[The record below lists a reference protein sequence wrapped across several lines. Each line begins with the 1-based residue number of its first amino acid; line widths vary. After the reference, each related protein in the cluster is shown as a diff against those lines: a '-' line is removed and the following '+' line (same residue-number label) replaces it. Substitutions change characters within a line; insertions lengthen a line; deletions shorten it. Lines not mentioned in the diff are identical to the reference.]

1 MSNLINSYSLSSVIG
16 IGTDTPNQNLTVV
29 GGISG
34 NALVYDRTGNS
45 SQWNSTYTTLCATS
59 GTFATKS
66 FVQSNYLNLTGGSV
80 NGNLVVTGN
89 LSAQGTAFFAN
100 TIFTTTSALCAQAN
114 SSGPALYVSQAGSGD
129 LASFYDLTPTPV
141 EVLHVGASIGIPG
154 VGVYTS
160 NPNVELTVNGRI
172 SASQV
177 IYASGGNSNQWNTAY
192 NTSTVYQ
199 SASSSFATKST
210 LSNYLPLS
218 GGTLT
223 GGLTGTTVKA
233 NTFYGVQGTNSSY
246 DNGID
251 PPTFGAGGA
260 CGCIQLNGGD
270 GDATGAGGACGGR
283 GGYINLKGGRGC
295 ADNGDGGSGGCIIMI
310 GGSGDNG
317 NGPPAGSI
325 NTTASCNYRGGNICT
340 SASSNYGGGDI
351 ITACGGSIIT
361 SGDNGNPGGSIITCG
376 CFAAGGSINTSGGNG
391 GNGGNISTC
400 NNGGY
405 INTTGSAY
413 SGGYINTSASS
424 LQGGG
429 FINTSSSGAYN
440 GGYINT
446 SASGYFNGGY
456 INTFGGGYINTSG
469 NDNGDGSGL
478 IGGYINTSAS
488 GSSPGGSIN
497 TSNGGGCINTSNCG
511 GCINTSGALG
521 GKINTSNGGGNIN
534 TTSGYIQLGNQ
545 IYSNVTTLS
554 ATATANRTILLPDS
568 SGTIVVATSGIRNFS
583 APITST
589 SVTTVTKT
597 IQVFDSNGNS
607 IGYIPIYSTRI

>member
-34 NALVYDRTGNS
+34 NALVYDQTGNS

-141 EVLHVGASIGIPG
+141 EVLHVGASIGKPY
-154 VGVYTS
+154 VGIYTS

-199 SASSSFATKST
+199 SASSSFATKSA

-233 NTFYGVQGTNSSY
+233 NTFYGVQGTNSTY
-246 DNGID
+246 GNPDDGYV
-251 PPTFGAGGA
+251 TGFGGA
-260 CGCIQLNGGD
+260 YGCILLNGGNGD
-270 GDATGAGGACGGR
+270 TNSRFDATNGG
-283 GGYINLKGGRGC
+283 N
-295 ADNGDGGSGGCIIMI
+295 GGCIDLR
-310 GGSGDNG
+310 GG
-317 NGPPAGSI
+317 NGYAGAATDGGNGGSI
-325 NTTASCNYRGGNICT
+325 NTSASSYYRGGNICT
-340 SASSNYGGGDI
+340 SASNNYAGGDI
-351 ITACGGSIIT
+351 ITAYGGSIIT
-361 SGDNGNPGGSIITCG
+361 SGDNGNAGGSIITCG
-376 CFAAGGSINTSGGNG
+376 CYSQGGSINTSGGNG

-405 INTTGSAY
+405 INTTGSASAY
-413 SGGYINTSASS
+413 SGGYINTSAGS
-424 LQGGG
+424 
-429 FINTSSSGAYN
+429 AAD

-446 SASGYFNGGY
+446 SASGYYSGGSIITSGGGSADGGFICTAGGDNPGGY
-456 INTFGGGYINTSG
+456 INTHAGGFINTSDNGSGNAGGYINTSTDAGGSGNGGYINTSG
-469 NDNGDGSGL
+469 GGSSN
-478 IGGYINTSAS
+478 GGY
-488 GSSPGGSIN
+488 IN
-497 TSNGGGCINTSNCG
+497 TSNGGGS
-511 GCINTSGALG
+511 
-521 GKINTSNGGGNIN
+521 IN
-534 TTSGYIQLGNQ
+534 TTGSGYIQFGYDTQ
-545 IYSNVTTLS
+545 RTTLS
-554 ATATANRTILLPDS
+554 GTATANRTIILPNTN
-568 SGTIVVATSGIRNFS
+568 GTIVVATSGIRNFS